1 MTTGEV
7 LTLAWIW
14 TFTAVG
20 GFFFVRRAWRRRKG
34 QGKQR

>member
-14 TFTAVG
+14 TLTAVG
-20 GFFFVRRAWRRRKG
+20 GFFSVRSVWRKRKHRG
-34 QGKQR
+34 QKR

>member
-20 GFFFVRRAWRRRKG
+20 GFFCVRAAWRKRKG
-34 QGKQR
+34 RGKRR